1 MKYQISLFSGETIL
15 LDDEKY
21 HRVLAAWDAGADEFN
36 IEGRRINR
44 KGIAS
49 IGYTAGATEK
59 MRIEE
64 QDFIRTL
71 SPEDAKKLSE
81 IRYKE
86 ACNVNRSRTSKL
98 LESAKERVWKGL
110 GGSTLAVE
118 IKSDEQPAL
127 SMSNEESMDGNAEY
141 WVDKDGVKHYE

>member
-21 HRVLAAWDAGADEFN
+21 KRVVAAWDAGADEFN
-36 IEGRRINR
+36 IEGRRISR

-81 IRYKE
+81 MRYKE
-86 ACNVNRSRTSKL
+86 ACKLNRSQTTQL
-98 LESAKERVWKGL
+98 METTKERVWKGL
-110 GGSTLAVE
+110 GGSTLSVE
-118 IKSDEQPAL
+118 IKSEEKPAL
-127 SMSNEESMDGNAEY
+127 AMSNDESMDGNAEY
-141 WVDKDGVKHYE
+141 WVDKDGIKHYE